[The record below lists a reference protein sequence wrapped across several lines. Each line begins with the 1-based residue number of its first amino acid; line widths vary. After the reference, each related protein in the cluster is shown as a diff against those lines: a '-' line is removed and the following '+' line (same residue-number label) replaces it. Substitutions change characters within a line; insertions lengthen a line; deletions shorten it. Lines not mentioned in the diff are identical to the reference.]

1 MVISRNGVK
10 SWPRLQTRVW
20 GSVKNEVAQINN
32 ITMVNKVG
40 EEKLIIR
47 YLSIRK
53 QLT

>member
-1 MVISRNGVK
+1 MCMGHH
-10 SWPRLQTRVW
+10 
-20 GSVKNEVAQINN
+20 SVKNEVAQINN

-47 YLSIRK
+47 YLSIGK